1 MAAVKQGWT
10 VTVAAMV
17 CAAALAVPTLDL
29 VAARRA
35 ALLPAAAGVSAV
47 KASAPATPETVVPT
61 SAPVSTRAAQAVTVP
76 SARVIGLGD
85 SVPAG
90 TTIDPEHSYIQ
101 LVGEQLANHFG
112 VQPSI
117 ENEAIPG
124 STAVDLMRDLQDENA
139 ASLVAGAGVV
149 IVTVGANDLDDSELD
164 DPQLQSEQV
173 AALSEVM
180 TQIVARLKALNP
192 QAVIVLTGY
201 WNVFSDGEVAA
212 EYGQD
217 YVTASDALTK
227 EFNSMVTAVA
237 ASTGVV
243 YADVYTPF
251 KAAGDDTSLLSEDG
265 DHPDEAGHRV
275 IAQAVLAA
283 LEIR

>member
-17 CAAALAVPTLDL
+17 CAAALAAPTLDL

-35 ALLPAAAGVSAV
+35 ALLPGETSVLV
-47 KASAPATPETVVPT
+47 GKLSAPATPTPAT
-61 SAPVSTRAAQAVTVP
+61 PLPAPPSPRAAAVTVP
-76 SARVIGLGD
+76 NARVVGLGD

-101 LVGEQLANHFG
+101 LVGEQLANQFE

-180 TQIVARLKALNP
+180 ARIVARLKALNP

-283 LEIR
+283 LGER